1 MRIIIYDDYE
11 EFPEID
17 YSILDIEEPKE
28 GDIDDS
34 DRERD

>member
-17 YSILDIEEPKE
+17 YSILDIEEPKPE
-28 GDIDDS
+28 DIDVND
-34 DRERD
+34 